1 MPLCSALVRL
11 VAGSLLVATSAP
23 AALADPARDLALG
36 YCLHAEGIATQQ
48 QSYQFVASRGQR
60 QGWPQDWYRAV
71 APEQIQAVIAS
82 AGGCGRLLRTEGPPA
97 ASSAPASRSA
107 GEGFGLAPY
116 R

>member
-1 MPLCSALVRL
+1 MTTMPLSSATVPL
-11 VAGSLLVATSAP
+11 VAGALLMATTAS

-48 QSYQFVASRGQR
+48 QSYQFVASRARR
-60 QGWPQDWYRAV
+60 QGWPQDWYRAI
-71 APEQIQAVIAS
+71 APQQIQAVIAN
-82 AGGCGRLLRTEGPPA
+82 AGGCGRLLRPE
-97 ASSAPASRSA
+97 ASPASRSA